1 MKSVYAFFIFIFCL
15 ENVWGQDLEFGKIT
29 ITPYISAESGIKGSA
44 AKLLE
49 TKLKRIV
56 TMENATGGF
65 DRRFVIVPDVSIVSE
80 TTTASIPQK
89 ISLKV
94 NIAFFIGDGVS
105 SSLFGSTD
113 IEVTGIGEDYD
124 SALYAAIRKISINNN
139 DLQELITESKRRVVM
154 YYNDAAPLLIKDAE
168 RYIANG
174 DYNSALLKLSVIPS
188 ICEGYDKVQKLIV
201 QCGKQIIEKN
211 NAELLAAAQTAWN
224 SCPDKEGAKRAS
236 EYISQITISTQSI
249 KEEVNNLNEQM
260 RQRLIYL
267 DDRNMELRQAQ
278 IASDE
283 NIRIE
288 EIRASA
294 SVTTSIWNNLP
305 NLVYSVF
312 SWF

>member
-1 MKSVYAFFIFIFCL
+1 MKVTHIFFIFVLYVI
-15 ENVWGQDLEFGKIT
+15 NVWGQDLEFGKIT

-56 TMENATGGF
+56 TIGNATGGF
-65 DRRFVIVPDVSIVSE
+65 DRRFVIVPEISIVSE

-89 ISLKV
+89 TSLKV
-94 NIAFFIGDGVS
+94 NFAFFVGDGLS
-105 SSLFGSTD
+105 GSLFGSTD
-113 IEVTGIGEDYD
+113 IDVTGIGENHE

-154 YYNDAAPLLIKDAE
+154 YYNNAAPILIKEAE

-174 DYNSALLKLSVIPS
+174 DYNSALPKLSVIPS
-188 ICEGYDKVQKLIV
+188 IYKEYDKVQKLIIL
-201 QCGKQIIEKN
+201 CGKQIIENN
-211 NAELLAAAQTAWN
+211 NAELLTAAQTAWN
-224 SCPDKEGAKRAS
+224 SSPDKEGAKKAS
-236 EYISQITISTQSI
+236 AYISQITISTQSI
-249 KEEVNNLNEQM
+249 KEEINHLNEQM

-267 DDRNMELRQAQ
+267 DDKNMELREAQ

-305 NLVYSVF
+305 NLVYSVL